1 MGQQHELVDAILPA
15 LGAEKPFDGYGYRGW
30 LLCRDLTLSEL
41 EDSGNA
47 TTKAPKTSRTH
58 KTTKNRSELSI
69 KEIADSKL
77 TTFLAIS

>member
-15 LGAEKPFDGYGYRGW
+15 LGAEKPLDGYSYRGW
-30 LLCRDLTLSEL
+30 LLCRDLTASRL

-58 KTTKNRSELSI
+58 KITKNRSELSI
-69 KEIADSKL
+69 KEIADCRLKA
-77 TTFLAIS
+77 FLVIS